1 MSVTEAARQA
11 YPAERDVEVPLA
23 QGEWRRSSRSEFN
36 SCVEVCF
43 VGDRVPVRN
52 SRDPDG
58 PVVVFTAPEWD
69 AFVAG
74 VKLGEFD
81 LPATSRTV
89 ATSDTPAGD
98 RR

>member
-1 MSVTEAARQA
+1 VSRLPE
-11 YPAERDVEVPLA
+11 VECA
-23 QGEWRRSSRSEFN
+23 WRKSSRSQFN

-43 VGDRVPVRN
+43 AGDSVPLRN

-58 PVVVFTAPEWD
+58 PVLVFTAPEWD

-81 LPATSRTV
+81 RPS
-89 ATSDTPAGD
+89 S
-98 RR
+98 